1 MNAYENELTLDM
13 MPEGMYREIAEEIG
27 VLNFLKIARLV
38 GGTTFYI
45 PKAES
50 LMRPV
55 RDKHIKRDFN
65 GYNHKDLA
73 IKYDVT
79 ERWVRQICG
88 DGNMEG
94 QVTIF
99 DINSEDD
106 SDDSS

>member
-1 MNAYENELTLDM
+1 MDTFESELTLDM
-13 MPEGMYREIAEEIG
+13 ISEGMYRDIAEEIG
-27 VLNFLKIARLV
+27 VLNFLKVAKLV

-55 RDKHIKRDFN
+55 RDLHIKKEFN
-65 GYNHKDLA
+65 GYNHLELA
-73 IKYDVT
+73 QRYDVT

-88 DGNMEG
+88 DGSIEG

-99 DINSEDD
+99 DIGCENDMENTS
-106 SDDSS
+106 